1 MARPRI
7 HVNFAANDPHASRAR
22 PCSADISCH
31 ADWRRVHM
39 LRERYDAVAVG
50 ARTWILDQPRLTAR
64 AERLGREP
72 LRQPARVIFAGSHR
86 CVFARAGS
94 PTYVVGRNL
103 DADNDVV
110 AVAAHRNDLSTPLK
124 VLRDHGIES
133 LFVEGGPTLLRSFF
147 DQGFFDVVTIFVR
160 ARTVPAARRAARQSL
175 GPLPVTF
182 SVRPFGE
189 GFLLESSAHV
199 GALEVN

>member
-1 MARPRI
+1 MRRPLI
-7 HVNFAANDPHASRAR
+7 HVNFAASGRHSSHAQ
-22 PCSADISCH
+22 PCSANISCH

-50 ARTWILDQPRLTAR
+50 ARTWIMDQPRLTAR

-72 LRQPARVIFAGSHR
+72 RRQPARVIFAGSHP
-86 CVFARAGS
+86 CIFARAGS
-94 PTYVVGRNL
+94 PAYVVGRNL
-103 DADNDVV
+103 DPDDDVV
-110 AVAAHRNDLSTPLK
+110 AVAADRNDLSTALK
-124 VLRDHGIES
+124 ALHDHGIES

-147 DQGFFDVVTIFVR
+147 DQGFIDVVSIFVR
-160 ARTVPAARRAARQSL
+160 APTVPAARHTARQSL

-189 GFLLESSAHV
+189 GFLLESAAYA
-199 GALEVN
+199 GALETN

>member
-1 MARPRI
+1 MGRPRI
-7 HVNFAANDPHASRAR
+7 HVNFAANSHHWSHTQ

-39 LRERYDAVAVG
+39 RRERHDAVAVG

-110 AVAAHRNDLSTPLK
+110 AVAAHRYDLSTPLK
-124 VLRDHGIES
+124 ALHDHGIES

-147 DQGFFDVVTIFVR
+147 DQGFIDVVTIFVR
-160 ARTVPAARRAARQSL
+160 APTAPAARQAARQSL
-175 GPLPVTF
+175 GLMPLAF

-189 GFLLESSAHV
+189 GFLLESGAHAR
-199 GALEVN
+199 ALEPN

>member
-1 MARPRI
+1 MRRPLI
-7 HVNFAANDPHASRAR
+7 YVNFAASGRHSSHAQ
-22 PCSADISCH
+22 PCSANISCH

-50 ARTWILDQPRLTAR
+50 ARTWIIDQPRLTAR

-72 LRQPARVIFAGSHR
+72 RRQPARVIFAGSHP
-86 CVFARAGS
+86 CIFARAGS
-94 PTYVVGRNL
+94 PAYVVGRNL
-103 DADNDVV
+103 DADNVV

-124 VLRDHGIES
+124 ALHDHGIES

-147 DQGFFDVVTIFVR
+147 DQGFIDVVTIFVR
-160 ARTVPAARRAARQSL
+160 APTAPAARHAARQSL
-175 GPLPVTF
+175 GPMPVTF

-189 GFLLESSAHV
+189 GFLLESGAHAR
-199 GALEVN
+199 ALEPN

>member
-1 MARPRI
+1 MGRPRI
-7 HVNFAANDPHASRAR
+7 HVNFAANDPHSSHAQ

-31 ADWRRVHM
+31 ADWCRVHV

-50 ARTWILDQPRLTAR
+50 ARTWILDEPRLTAR

-86 CVFARAGS
+86 CIFERAGS

-103 DADNDVV
+103 DADKEVV

-124 VLRDHGIES
+124 ALHDHGIES

-147 DQGFFDVVTIFVR
+147 DQGFIDVVTIFVR
-160 ARTVPAARRAARQSL
+160 ARTVSAARRTARQSL
-175 GPLPVTF
+175 GSLPMTF
-182 SVRPFGE
+182 SARRFGE
-189 GFLLESSAHV
+189 GFLLESGADS
-199 GALEVN
+199 GALEAS